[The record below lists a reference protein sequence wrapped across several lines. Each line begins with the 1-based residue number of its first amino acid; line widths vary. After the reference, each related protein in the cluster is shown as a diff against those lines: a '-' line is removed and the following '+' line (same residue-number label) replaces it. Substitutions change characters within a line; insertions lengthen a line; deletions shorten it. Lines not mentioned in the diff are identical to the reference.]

1 MLLFAKM
8 TYKTLSFM
16 LVEEILGHGDFCS
29 DNYNI
34 AGTPNLNSNS
44 NSSLK
49 VAVNLY
55 VFFIVVFFSGWKLQ
69 RCLGSNFTTICPRVP
84 SSRTLRL

>member
-1 MLLFAKM
+1 MLFFAKM

-44 NSSLK
+44 NSNLK

-55 VFFIVVFFSGWKLQ
+55 VFFCCFFSAGGNYKGALDRIVQ
-69 RCLGSNFTTICPRVP
+69 QYVQGFQVP
-84 SSRTLRL
+84 GL